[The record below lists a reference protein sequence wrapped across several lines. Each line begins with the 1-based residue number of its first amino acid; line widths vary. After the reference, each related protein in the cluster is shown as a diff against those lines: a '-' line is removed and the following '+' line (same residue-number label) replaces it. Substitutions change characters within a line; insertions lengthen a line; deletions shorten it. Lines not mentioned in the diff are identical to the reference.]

1 MYCFASFIMMII
13 VVSQMFGGLNGKGP
27 TRTLKRVGLIALF
40 LSLACLIFCGCVVAG
55 FSLFGEFSKAVS
67 EFGSV
72 MSMRGTVTRQKFP
85 CDFNI
90 CFLLLVASRLFS
102 VFICA
107 ISYRNIFLIDTHIC
121 GNEHHGFRLPSV
133 CGYKKCRLAYS
144 EQDCVYKPYFA
155 LYSSYSC

>member
-27 TRTLKRVGLIALF
+27 MRTLKRVGLIALF

-55 FSLFGEFSKAVS
+55 FSLFGEFSKAIS

-72 MSMRGTVTRQKFP
+72 MSMRGTVTGQKFP

-107 ISYRNIFLIDTHIC
+107 ISYRNIFLIDTNIC
-121 GNEHHGFRLPSV
+121 GNESNGFSLTSA

-144 EQDCVYKPYFA
+144 ERACVYKPYFA

>member
-67 EFGSV
+67 EFGGV
-72 MSMRGTVTRQKFP
+72 MSMRGTVTGQKFP

-90 CFLLLVASRLFS
+90 CFLLLVALRSFS

-107 ISYRNIFLIDTHIC
+107 ISYRNIFLIDAHIC
-121 GNEHHGFRLPSV
+121 GNERHGFSLTSA

-144 EQDCVYKPYFA
+144 ERACVNMPYFA
-155 LYSSYSC
+155 LYSSYNC